1 MRLHVPIKLRW
12 SDLDAYG
19 HVNNAEMLRL
29 LEEARIEA
37 FWATDVAGGGG
48 NAGDGNDG
56 DGNDGAGNDGEGGVG
71 TAPGAGDAGAVRGSG
86 EAVGGST
93 AVLDGR
99 PGADTL
105 TLIARQ
111 EIEYLA
117 PIPYLRQPLDVQLW
131 LGRLGGA
138 SLEVCY
144 EVWSPEGTEPRTL
157 FSRAATTIVL
167 VDAATERPRRI
178 NERERGAWT
187 PYLDEPVT
195 FAKRG

>member
-1 MRLHVPIKLRW
+1 MRLHVPIRLRW

-37 FWATDVAGGGG
+37 FWVSEDT
-48 NAGDGNDG
+48 
-56 DGNDGAGNDGEGGVG
+56 
-71 TAPGAGDAGAVRGSG
+71 AGDARAAGAT
-86 EAVGGST
+86 T

-111 EIEYLA
+111 EIEYLV
-117 PIPYLRQPLDVQLW
+117 PIPYLRQPLDIQLW

-144 EVWSPEGTEPRTL
+144 EVCSTPGEGPATVFTK
-157 FSRAATTIVL
+157 AATTIVL
-167 VDAATERPRRI
+167 VDAVTQRPRRI
-178 NERERGAWT
+178 SDREREAWE
-187 PYLDEPVT
+187 PYLGEPVS
-195 FAKRG
+195 FSKRREA

>member
-1 MRLHVPIKLRW
+1 MRLHVPIRLRW

-29 LEEARIEA
+29 LEEARIQA
-37 FWATDVAGGGG
+37 FWITDDTDQSDDSA
-48 NAGDGNDG
+48 
-56 DGNDGAGNDGEGGVG
+56 DGA
-71 TAPGAGDAGAVRGSG
+71 AK
-86 EAVGGST
+86 AVGSST

-144 EVWSPEGTEPRTL
+144 EVWSPQGIEPRIL
-157 FSRAATTIVL
+157 YSRATTTIVL
-167 VDAATERPRRI
+167 VDAASERPRRI
-178 NERERGAWT
+178 NDRERTAWT
-187 PYLDEPVT
+187 PYLDEPVQFT
-195 FAKRG
+195 KRG

>member
-1 MRLHVPIKLRW
+1 MRLHVPIRLRW

-37 FWATDVAGGGG
+37 FWTPDPDAAES
-48 NAGDGNDG
+48 A
-56 DGNDGAGNDGEGGVG
+56 
-71 TAPGAGDAGAVRGSG
+71 AGA
-86 EAVGGST
+86 ST

-99 PGADTL
+99 PGSDTL

-117 PIPYLRQPLDVQLW
+117 PVPYLRQPVDIQLW
-131 LGRLGGA
+131 IGRLGGA

-144 EVWSPEGTEPRTL
+144 EVCSPTGAVPSIVFT
-157 FSRAATTIVL
+157 RAATTIVL
-167 VDAATERPRRI
+167 VDAGTQRPRRI
-178 NERERGAWT
+178 NDVERAAWE
-187 PYLDEPVT
+187 PYLGPPVEFT
-195 FAKRG
+195 KRAR

>member
-37 FWATDVAGGGG
+37 FWATDDSGQ
-48 NAGDGNDG
+48 
-56 DGNDGAGNDGEGGVG
+56 GADSVQ
-71 TAPGAGDAGAVRGSG
+71 VSG

-117 PIPYLRQPLDVQLW
+117 PIPYLRQALDVQLW

-144 EVWSPEGTEPRTL
+144 EVWSPEGTEPRTM
-157 FSRAATTIVL
+157 FTRAATTIVL
-167 VDAATERPRRI
+167 VDATTQRPRRI
-178 NERERGAWT
+178 NDRERDAWT
-187 PYLDEPVT
+187 PYLDEPVA